1 MGLEVI
7 MWLRRQL
14 AGPTILKQKARS
26 HFVTVNSATV
36 EKYALSVSF
45 ERMPNH
51 GMDRSRASEVLM
63 VP

>member
-1 MGLEVI
+1 MAPQITGWRYYPE
-7 MWLRRQL
+7 
-14 AGPTILKQKARS
+14 AKGKKP
-26 HFVTVNSATV
+26 FVTVNSATV

-51 GMDRSRASEVLM
+51 GMERSRASEVLM